1 MRVTTRMRPDYR
13 PALVCCAALLLMLL
27 VAAAGRAGEGAAIDA
42 AQGVVRLALATE
54 PPSLDS
60 LRATDQVSA
69 FVLAHTG
76 EGLLGYDR
84 DNRLVPAVAERYE
97 MDERGATFW
106 LRRDARWEDGT
117 PVTAADFVYAW
128 REVLRP
134 ANGAQYA
141 PLLFPLLNARAIAA
155 GEAAVETLGVSAAE
169 DYRLEV
175 RFAEPCAWFPALT
188 ALMTLLPLPQ
198 KFHAQQGSR
207 YAADAGRMLANGP
220 YRLVRWVHGAELV
233 LEQNPWHRDAA
244 TLGIRRIE
252 IPYITSD
259 SRAELNL
266 FLDGRIALANVG
278 GDALGQVL
286 AERLRLRQF
295 RDGYVW
301 FLGFNFRAV
310 RLTRNHALRQAIQ
323 AAIEPRDVVEQ
334 VLRLP
339 GLRPAESLFPSV
351 LHAGERRFIDA
362 WPLVPVERSRARA
375 AQLIEQA
382 RRELGGTGLPPLI
395 LLSSEDPSSVKL
407 GEYLQARLAQM
418 LGLDVRLDR
427 QIFKQRIQKMN
438 SGDYDMVLANW
449 GPDFDDPI
457 TFGELFAS
465 WNLINRGRF
474 SSAEY
479 DRLVRIAQGAGDP
492 AARFAAMNGLQ
503 ILVRD
508 EVPVIPLYENARLY
522 VQHPRLRGVVRAPF
536 GGDPILRYAWLSPP

>member
-1 MRVTTRMRPDYR
+1 MCRMPGCRQAAVR
-13 PALVCCAALLLMLL
+13 CAAALLLL
-27 VAAAGRAGEGAAIDA
+27 VAAAHSAGQGTAIDA
-42 AQGVVRLALATE
+42 DAGVVRLALATE

-60 LRATDQVSA
+60 VRATDQVSA
-69 FVLAHTG
+69 FVLAHIG
-76 EGLLGYDR
+76 EGLLQYDR
-84 DNRLVPAVAERYE
+84 DNRLAPAVAERYE
-97 MDERGATFW
+97 LNDRGATFW

-117 PVTAADFVYAW
+117 PLTAGDFVYAW
-128 REVLRP
+128 REVVRP

-155 GEAAVETLGVSAAE
+155 GEAAPETLGVSAPE

-188 ALMTLLPLPQ
+188 AMMTLLPLPQ
-198 KFHAQQGSR
+198 EFHARQGSR
-207 YAADAGRMLANGP
+207 YAADAGRLLGNGP
-220 YRLVRWVHGAELV
+220 YRLARWVHGSELV

-244 TLGIRRIE
+244 ALAIRRIE

-259 SRAELNL
+259 ARAELNL
-266 FLDGRIALANVG
+266 FLDERIALANVS

-286 AERLRLRQF
+286 AQRLHLRQF

-301 FLGFNFRAV
+301 FVGFNFRAG
-310 RLTRNHALRQAIQ
+310 RLTRNRALRQAIQ
-323 AAIEPRDVVEQ
+323 AVIEPREVVEQ

-339 GLRPAESLFPSV
+339 GVRPTETLFPSV
-351 LHAGERRFIDA
+351 LRAGERRFIDA
-362 WPLVPVERSRARA
+362 WPLVPVERSRERA
-375 AQLIEQA
+375 GQLIEQA
-382 RRELGGTGLPPLI
+382 RRELGGAGLAPLY
-395 LLSSEDPSSVKL
+395 LLSSEDPGPVKL
-407 GEYLQARLAQM
+407 GEYLQALLART

-449 GPDFDDPI
+449 GPDFADPI

-465 WNLINRGRF
+465 WNPVNRGRF
-474 SSAEY
+474 SSMEY
-479 DRLVRIAQGAGDP
+479 DRLVRVAQTASDP

-508 EVPVIPLYENARLY
+508 EVPVIPIYENARLY

>member
-1 MRVTTRMRPDYR
+1 MTTRMKPGWRQVAVR
-13 PALVCCAALLLMLL
+13 CAGALLL
-27 VAAAGRAGEGAAIDA
+27 VAAANSAGQGAAIDDRE
-42 AQGVVRLALATE
+42 GVVRLALATE

-60 LRATDQVSA
+60 VRATDQVSA
-69 FVLAHTG
+69 FVLAHIG
-76 EGLLGYDR
+76 EGLLQYDR
-84 DNRLVPAVAERYE
+84 DNRLAPAVAERYE
-97 MDERGATFW
+97 LNDRGATFW
-106 LRRDARWEDGT
+106 LRRDARWEDGS
-117 PVTAADFVYAW
+117 PLTASDFVYAW

-155 GEAAVETLGVSAAE
+155 GEAALETLGVSAPE
-169 DYRLEV
+169 DYRLEL

-188 ALMTLLPLPQ
+188 ALMTLLPLPRE
-198 KFHAQQGSR
+198 FHARQGSR
-207 YAADAGRMLANGP
+207 YAADAGRLLGNGP
-220 YRLVRWVHGAELV
+220 YRLARWVHGAELV

-244 TLGIRRIE
+244 ALGIRRIE

-266 FLDGRIALANVG
+266 FLDGRIALANVP

-286 AERLRLRQF
+286 AQRLRLRQF

-301 FLGFNFRAV
+301 FLGFNFRAG
-310 RLTRNHALRQAIQ
+310 RLTGNRALRQAIQ
-323 AAIEPRDVVEQ
+323 AAIEPREVVDQ
-334 VLRLP
+334 VVRLP
-339 GLRPAESLFPSV
+339 GVRPAESLFPSV
-351 LHAGERRFIDA
+351 LRAGERRFIDA
-362 WPLVPVERSRARA
+362 WPLAPVERSRARA
-375 AQLIEQA
+375 QELIGQA
-382 RRELGGTGLPPLI
+382 RRELGAEGLAPLT
-395 LLSSEDPSSVKL
+395 LLSSEDPVSVKL
-407 GEYLQARLAQM
+407 GEYLQARLAQT

-465 WNLINRGRF
+465 WNPVNRGRF
-474 SSAEY
+474 SSREY
-479 DRLVRIAQGAGDP
+479 DRLVRAAQTASDP
-492 AARFAAMNGLQ
+492 AARLAAMNGLQ

-536 GGDPILRYAWLSPP
+536 GGDPILRHAWLGPP